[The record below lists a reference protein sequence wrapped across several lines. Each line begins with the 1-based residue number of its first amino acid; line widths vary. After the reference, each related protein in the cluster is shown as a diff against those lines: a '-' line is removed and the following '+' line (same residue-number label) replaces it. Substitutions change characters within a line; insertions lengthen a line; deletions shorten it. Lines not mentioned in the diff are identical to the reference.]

1 MHNRDKAAKL
11 PVIDGPCKG
20 QRMANTDDQFSFELS
35 STRSKTKEQ
44 VTYCLRRHPL
54 LGLVWALTSN
64 KTVTK
69 LPITNRREAH
79 MTDTPNTP
87 SLADWQALYDDKA
100 ALVKSPEAQQFALN
114 ELAEALRAQGVI
126 TADELPDLI
135 EQADA
140 AYQRAVE
147 EQLSAELN
155 QPDVN

>member
-1 MHNRDKAAKL
+1 
-11 PVIDGPCKG
+11 
-20 QRMANTDDQFSFELS
+20 
-35 STRSKTKEQ
+35 
-44 VTYCLRRHPL
+44 
-54 LGLVWALTSN
+54 
-64 KTVTK
+64 
-69 LPITNRREAH
+69 

-140 AYQRAVE
+140 AYQWAVE

>member
-1 MHNRDKAAKL
+1 MNDSPHAA
-11 PVIDGPCKG
+11 
-20 QRMANTDDQFSFELS
+20 
-35 STRSKTKEQ
+35 
-44 VTYCLRRHPL
+44 
-54 LGLVWALTSN
+54 
-64 KTVTK
+64 
-69 LPITNRREAH
+69 
-79 MTDTPNTP
+79 

-140 AYQRAVE
+140 AYQWGVE

-155 QPDVN
+155 APDVN